1 MICFLPHPPDSWG
14 RCLFRMALWIDLIF
28 VAFFF
33 ILINL
38 GPYFYKLM
46 MSPVVWQGWCH
57 GFNLG
62 MGIVVGVA
70 SISPWKQKP
79 PAYTSAGL
87 FLGAVSIYFGT
98 IPFPTYH

>member
-1 MICFLPHPPDSWG
+1 
-14 RCLFRMALWIDLIF
+14 MALWIDLVCI
-28 VAFFF
+28 AFFF

-57 GFNLG
+57 GLNLG